1 MIDIILGNS
10 FDDKQKINKAFTKR
24 VTLPGVIKEPSSI
37 IDPSIL
43 IQANLGD
50 LSGYNYCEI
59 PAFRRFYYITNIK
72 SATNDTVSL
81 NLHVDVL
88 MSFRDALMSCTGYV
102 DRNENVVSPM
112 ITDAERLRQVNP
124 AISTVPFNTPAE
136 SGGYTYCLLTTKA
149 V

>member
-1 MIDIILGNS
+1 MISIILGNS
-10 FDDKQKINKAFTKR
+10 FDDKKKINKAFTKR
-24 VTLPGVIKEPSSI
+24 VTLSGVIKEPSSI
-37 IDPSIL
+37 INPSIL

-59 PAFRRFYYITNIK
+59 PDFRRCYYITNIK

-81 NLHVDVL
+81 DLHVDVL
-88 MSFRDALMSCTGYV
+88 MSFRDQLMSCTGYV
-102 DRNENVVSPM
+102 DRQEHVVSPM
-112 ITDAERLRQVNP
+112 ITDAERIRQANP
-124 AISTVPFNTPAE
+124 AISTVPFNTPTE